1 MNDRDPTDDSASIA
15 GSNRTDDDSRATER
29 AAADETSTLDAS
41 LRADGGEPASAT
53 LDPITLE
60 VIDNRF
66 DEAVREMQHVLFR
79 TGYSTIIR
87 DSKDASAGVCLPDGR
102 VVGQAFRL
110 PLHAG
115 VFPPTIA
122 GIFEYYDREE
132 IEPGDAF
139 VVNDPYRC
147 GANHS
152 PDMVVA
158 TPVFFEGELRAFC
171 CTIAHK
177 PDIGGL
183 VPGTSSPDAR
193 ELYHEGL
200 LLPPVKFRR
209 AGEPNK
215 DIANIIGNN
224 SRTPEVTLG
233 DVRGQVGCTTVGV
246 GKVES
251 IFEDYGV
258 ETVESAVESMLRS
271 TRERVADA
279 IRDWNGQAA
288 VVGELD
294 GNEEHP
300 EPITIELT
308 VSTDAEE
315 ERLHFDFSGSAE
327 QTRGPSNMP
336 QHVARS
342 ACYDALVGTLD
353 PSLPLD
359 SGVAEACEFTLPEG
373 SIVNPTRPA
382 PVNNYSK
389 GMCVVMHLA
398 LRALA
403 EFSPEGAVAETGG
416 KMSIALGRTASEGE
430 SGTVHYEIIGSGYG
444 GHAGGD
450 GASCMASSYES
461 NAEFAS
467 VEIVDTEYEDR
478 VTRFALQED
487 SPGPGEYRGGVGFVR
502 EYEAEAPLQFT
513 YRGSNHEVQSRG
525 VRGGG
530 TSGSAR
536 AIATIDGNEQELRA
550 IDSVQLQAGDRV
562 RLERPGGAGFGDP
575 YDRDPE
581 RVLTDVRDGVVS
593 AEAARETYG
602 VAVVEAGDG
611 YEIDREETESLRS

>member
-1 MNDRDPTDDSASIA
+1 MSDTQQP
-15 GSNRTDDDSRATER
+15 RTS
-29 AAADETSTLDAS
+29 
-41 LRADGGEPASAT
+41 GEE
-53 LDPITLE
+53 LDPVTLE

-115 VFPPTIA
+115 VFPPTVE

-152 PDMVVA
+152 PDVLVA
-158 TPVFFEGELRAFC
+158 TPVFHDDELRAFC
-171 CTIAHK
+171 LTIAHK

-209 AGEPNK
+209 AGAENR
-215 DIANIIGNN
+215 DIVNTIRNN
-224 SRTPEVTLG
+224 SRTPDVTIG

-246 GKVES
+246 EKVKS
-251 IFEDYGV
+251 IFEDYGT
-258 ETVESAVESMLRS
+258 ETVESAVDTMLAS
-271 TRERVADA
+271 TRERVADGV
-279 IRDWNGQAA
+279 RDWDGTAR
-288 VVGELD
+288 VRGELD
-294 GNEEHP
+294 ADEQGADA
-300 EPITIELT
+300 IGIELA
-308 VSTDAEE
+308 VSTEAGADS
-315 ERLHFDFSGSAE
+315 LTFDFGGSDP
-327 QTRGPSNMP
+327 QTEGPSNMRP
-336 QHVARS
+336 HVVKS

-359 SGVAEACEFTLPEG
+359 SGVAAACEFDLPPA
-373 SIVNPTRPA
+373 SVVNPDRPA

-389 GMCVVMHLA
+389 GMCVVMHMA

-416 KMSIALGRTASEGE
+416 KMSIAVGGRRDADAAAGDEASDDEGE
-430 SGTVHYEIIGSGYG
+430 GTVHYEIMGSGYG

-450 GASCMASSYES
+450 GAACMASSYES

-467 VEIVDTEYEDR
+467 VEIVETEYDDR
-478 VTRFALQED
+478 VTEFSLRTD
-487 SPGPGEYRGGVGFVR
+487 SAGPGEFRGGVGFVR

-525 VRGGG
+525 VRGGESSG
-530 TSGSAR
+530 YSRAVVTSDEGER
-536 AIATIDGNEQELRA
+536 ELAA
-550 IDSVQLQAGDRV
+550 IDSVALSPGDRV

-575 YDRDPE
+575 RERDPE

-593 AEAARETYG
+593 AEAARERYG
-602 VAVVEAGDG
+602 VAVVETADG
-611 YEIDREETESLRS
+611 LAVDEEATEELRN

>member
-1 MNDRDPTDDSASIA
+1 MNKDNPTEMDTHRTA
-15 GSNRTDDDSRATER
+15 GPSPPRRTDGGSTDS
-29 AAADETSTLDAS
+29 TS
-41 LRADGGEPASAT
+41 

-115 VFPPTIA
+115 VFPPTIE
-122 GIFEYYDREE
+122 GIFEYYDRED
-132 IEPGDAF
+132 INPGDAF

-158 TPVFFEGELRAFC
+158 TPVFVAQELQAFC

-209 AGEPNK
+209 GGEENR

-233 DVRGQVGCTTVGV
+233 DVRGQIGCTTVGV
-246 GKVES
+246 EKVEA

-258 ETVESAVESMLRS
+258 DTVETAVESMLGS
-271 TRERVADA
+271 TRERVADSV
-279 IRDWNGQAA
+279 REWDGQAT

-294 GNEEHP
+294 GNEGHP
-300 EPITIELT
+300 EPLQIELT
-308 VSTDAEE
+308 VSTAAGEE
-315 ERLHFDFSGSAE
+315 QLQFDFSGSAA
-327 QTRGPSNMP
+327 QTKGPSNMP
-336 QHVARS
+336 KHVAKS

-359 SGVAEACEFTLPEG
+359 SGVADACEFTLPDG

-398 LRALA
+398 LRSLA

-416 KMSIALGRTASEGE
+416 KMSIAVGRTASEGE

-444 GHAGGD
+444 GHATED

-467 VEIVDTEYEDR
+467 VEIIETEYEDR
-478 VTRFALQED
+478 VKAFSLQKD
-487 SPGPGEYRGGVGFVR
+487 SAGPGEHRGGVGFVR

-525 VRGGG
+525 VRGGKS
-530 TSGSAR
+530 SGSAR
-536 AIATIDGNEQELRA
+536 AVATIDGKTRELSA
-550 IDSVQLQAGDRV
+550 IDSVELESGDRV

-575 YDRDPE
+575 QDRDPE
-581 RVLTDVRDGVVS
+581 HVLTDVRDGVVS

-602 VAVVEAGDG
+602 VVVIETDTG
-611 YEIDREETESLRS
+611 YELDDAQTESLRS

>member
-1 MNDRDPTDDSASIA
+1 
-15 GSNRTDDDSRATER
+15 
-29 AAADETSTLDAS
+29 
-41 LRADGGEPASAT
+41 
-53 LDPITLE
+53 

-115 VFPPTIA
+115 VFPPTIE

-152 PDMVVA
+152 PDMLVA

-209 AGEPNK
+209 AGVENK

-224 SRTPEVTLG
+224 SRTAEVTLG

-246 GKVES
+246 EKIKS

-258 ETVESAVESMLRS
+258 DTVESAVESMLRS
-271 TRERVADA
+271 TRERVADG
-279 IRDWNGQAA
+279 IREWDGQAA

-300 EPITIELT
+300 EPIQIDLT
-308 VSTDAEE
+308 VSTAAGEE
-315 ERLHFDFSGSAE
+315 QLHFDFSGSAE
-327 QTRGPSNMP
+327 QTEGPSNMP
-336 QHVARS
+336 AHVARS

-359 SGVAEACEFTLPEG
+359 SGVADACEFTLPES

-416 KMSIALGRTASEGE
+416 KMSIAVGRTASEGE

-467 VEIVDTEYEDR
+467 VEIVETEYEDR
-478 VTRFALQED
+478 VTRFSLQED
-487 SPGPGEYRGGVGFVR
+487 SAGPGEYRGGIGFVR

-513 YRGSNHEVQSRG
+513 YRGSNHQVQSRG

-536 AIATIDGNEQELRA
+536 AVATTDAGEQELNA
-550 IDSVQLQAGDRV
+550 IDSVELQSGDRV

-575 YDRDPE
+575 SDRDPE

-593 AEAARETYG
+593 VEAARDTYG
-602 VAVVEAGDG
+602 VAVVETDDG
-611 YEIDREETESLRS
+611 YQLDREKTESLRS

>member
-1 MNDRDPTDDSASIA
+1 MSDTNPQ
-15 GSNRTDDDSRATER
+15 RT
-29 AAADETSTLDAS
+29 
-41 LRADGGEPASAT
+41 GEE
-53 LDPITLE
+53 LDPVTLE

-115 VFPPTIA
+115 VFPPTVE
-122 GIFEYYDREE
+122 GIFEYYDRDE

-152 PDMVVA
+152 PDMLVA
-158 TPVFFEGELRAFC
+158 TPVFHDGDLRAFC
-171 CTIAHK
+171 LTIAHK

-209 AGEPNK
+209 AGEENR
-215 DIANIIGNN
+215 DIANTIRNN

-233 DVRGQVGCTTVGV
+233 DIRGQVGCTTVGV
-246 GKVES
+246 EKVKA
-251 IFEDYGV
+251 IFEDYGT
-258 ETVESAVESMLRS
+258 ETVESAVETMLSS
-271 TRERVADA
+271 TRERVADG
-279 IRDWNGQAA
+279 IRDWDGAA
-288 VVGELD
+288 RVRGELD
-294 GNEEHP
+294 ADEDDAAS
-300 EPITIELT
+300 ITLELA
-308 VSTDAEE
+308 VSTAAGEE
-315 ERLHFDFSGSAE
+315 SLTFDFTGSAD
-327 QTRGPSNMP
+327 QTEGPSNMRP
-336 QHVARS
+336 HVVKS

-359 SGVAEACEFTLPEG
+359 SGVAAACEFDLPPA
-373 SIVNPTRPA
+373 SVVNPDRPA

-389 GMCVVMHLA
+389 GMCVVMHMA

-416 KMSIALGRTASEGE
+416 KMSIAVGGRRDADAVEAADNSDESE
-430 SGTVHYEIIGSGYG
+430 GTVHYEIIGSGYG
-444 GHAGGD
+444 GHAVGD

-467 VEIVDTEYEDR
+467 VEIIETEYDDR
-478 VTRFALQED
+478 VTEFSLRTD
-487 SPGPGEYRGGVGFVR
+487 SAGPGEYRGGVGFVR
-502 EYEAEAPLQFT
+502 EYEAQAPLQFT
-513 YRGSNHEVQSRG
+513 YRGSNHQVQSRG
-525 VRGGG
+525 VRGGESSG
-530 TSGSAR
+530 YSRAVVTSDAG
-536 AIATIDGNEQELRA
+536 EEELAA
-550 IDSVQLQAGDRV
+550 IDSVPLSSGDRV
-562 RLERPGGAGFGDP
+562 RLERPGGAGFGNP
-575 YDRDPE
+575 RDRDPE

-593 AEAARETYG
+593 VEAARERYG
-602 VAVVEAGDG
+602 VAIVETDDGLVVDE
-611 YEIDREETESLRS
+611 RETEDLRS